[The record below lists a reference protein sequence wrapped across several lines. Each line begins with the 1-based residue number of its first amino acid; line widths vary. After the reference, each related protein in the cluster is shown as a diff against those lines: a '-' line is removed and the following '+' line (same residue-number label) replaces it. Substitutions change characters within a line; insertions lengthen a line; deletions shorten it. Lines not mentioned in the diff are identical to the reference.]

1 MKEHGDQGIMAAR
14 TRRPPGLTI
23 VAALALLQ
31 GVLGLLRSFE
41 IVRFGV
47 NLTAQGV
54 LLLPLLGILT
64 AARGGLVAIIALL
77 YLLFAVGA
85 LRQHAWSWWVG
96 LAAALL
102 NGLLVVNAMAQGAS
116 VCSVT
121 ALGDCSPGPRVVSI
135 RSSRPPRAR
144 RPDTPMTDR
153 ATCNTPASYAE
164 LPTPRTPSRLGTG
177 MPERPSA

>member
-23 VAALALLQ
+23 VAVLALLQ
-31 GVLGLLRSFE
+31 GALGLLRGFE

-47 NLTAQGV
+47 DLTAQGV

-85 LRQHAWSWWVG
+85 LRQDAWSWWVG

-116 VCSVT
+116 I
-121 ALGDCSPGPRVVSI
+121 ALTLLWAVVPLIVLSYLVAPAG
-135 RSSRPPRAR
+135 RRALAGQTHR
-144 RPDTPMTDR
+144 
-153 ATCNTPASYAE
+153 
-164 LPTPRTPSRLGTG
+164 
-177 MPERPSA
+177 

>member
-1 MKEHGDQGIMAAR
+1 MAAPI
-14 TRRPPGLTI
+14 RRPRGLTI

-47 NLTAQGV
+47 SLTDQGA

-64 AARGGLVAIIALL
+64 AARGGLVAILALL

-96 LAAALL
+96 LGAAVL
-102 NGLLVVNAMAQGAS
+102 NGLLVVNTMVQGAS
-116 VCSVT
+116 IPLSLLWAVVPLALVT
-121 ALGDCSPGPRVVSI
+121 YLFAPAGRRALGDQT
-135 RSSRPPRAR
+135 R
-144 RPDTPMTDR
+144 R
-153 ATCNTPASYAE
+153 
-164 LPTPRTPSRLGTG
+164 
-177 MPERPSA
+177 

>member
-1 MKEHGDQGIMAAR
+1 MKEHGDQGIVTAR
-14 TRRPPGLTI
+14 TRRPLGSTI

-47 NLTAQGV
+47 NLTEQGV

-85 LRQHAWSWWVG
+85 LRQDAWSWWVG

-116 VCSVT
+116 I
-121 ALGDCSPGPRVVSI
+121 ALSLLWAIVPLILVSYLFAPAGRRVLGHQT
-135 RSSRPPRAR
+135 RP
-144 RPDTPMTDR
+144 
-153 ATCNTPASYAE
+153 
-164 LPTPRTPSRLGTG
+164 
-177 MPERPSA
+177 

>member
-1 MKEHGDQGIMAAR
+1 MEHGDDSVVAAPI
-14 TRRPPGLTI
+14 RRPRGLTI

-47 NLTAQGV
+47 NLTEQGA

-77 YLLFAVGA
+77 YLVFAVGA
-85 LRQHAWSWWVG
+85 LRQDAWSWWIG

-102 NGLLVVNAMAQGAS
+102 NGLLVVNTMVQGAS
-116 VCSVT
+116 I
-121 ALGDCSPGPRVVSI
+121 ALSLLWAVVPLVLVSYLFAPAG
-135 RSSRPPRAR
+135 RRAIGHQTHR
-144 RPDTPMTDR
+144 
-153 ATCNTPASYAE
+153 
-164 LPTPRTPSRLGTG
+164 
-177 MPERPSA
+177 

>member
-1 MKEHGDQGIMAAR
+1 MAAPIQ
-14 TRRPPGLTI
+14 RPRGLTI

-31 GVLGLLRSFE
+31 GVLGLLRSFD

-47 NLTAQGV
+47 NLAGQGV
-54 LLLPLLGILT
+54 LLPPLLGILT

-85 LRQHAWSWWVG
+85 LRQDAWSWWVG

-116 VCSVT
+116 IALSLLWAVVPLVLVSYLFAPAGRR
-121 ALGDCSPGPRVVSI
+121 ALGGQTNR
-135 RSSRPPRAR
+135 
-144 RPDTPMTDR
+144 
-153 ATCNTPASYAE
+153 
-164 LPTPRTPSRLGTG
+164 
-177 MPERPSA
+177 

>member
-23 VAALALLQ
+23 VAVLALLQ
-31 GVLGLLRSFE
+31 GALGLLRGFE

-47 NLTAQGV
+47 DLTAQGV

-64 AARGGLVAIIALL
+64 AARGGLVAIVALL

-85 LRQHAWSWWVG
+85 LRQHAWSWWAG

-116 VCSVT
+116 IPLSLLWAIVPLVLVSYLFAPAGRR
-121 ALGDCSPGPRVVSI
+121 ALGERT
-135 RSSRPPRAR
+135 RP
-144 RPDTPMTDR
+144 
-153 ATCNTPASYAE
+153 
-164 LPTPRTPSRLGTG
+164 
-177 MPERPSA
+177 

>member
-1 MKEHGDQGIMAAR
+1 VKEDGDQSIMAAR
-14 TRRPPGLTI
+14 IRRPLGLTI

-47 NLTAQGV
+47 NLTEQGA

-85 LRQHAWSWWVG
+85 LRQDAWSWWVG

-116 VCSVT
+116 I
-121 ALGDCSPGPRVVSI
+121 ALSLLWAVVPLVLVSYLFAPAG
-135 RSSRPPRAR
+135 RRALRGQTRP
-144 RPDTPMTDR
+144 
-153 ATCNTPASYAE
+153 
-164 LPTPRTPSRLGTG
+164 
-177 MPERPSA
+177 

>member
-1 MKEHGDQGIMAAR
+1 MEHGDDSVVAAPI
-14 TRRPPGLTI
+14 RRPRGLTI

-47 NLTAQGV
+47 NLTEQGA

-85 LRQHAWSWWVG
+85 LRQDAWSWWVG

-102 NGLLVVNAMAQGAS
+102 NGLLVVNTMVQGAS
-116 VCSVT
+116 IVLSLLWAVVPLVLVSYLFGPAGRR
-121 ALGDCSPGPRVVSI
+121 ALGGQT
-135 RSSRPPRAR
+135 R
-144 RPDTPMTDR
+144 R
-153 ATCNTPASYAE
+153 
-164 LPTPRTPSRLGTG
+164 
-177 MPERPSA
+177 